1 MDARRGALNPF
12 DAGACAARPE
22 ADRLLEELE
31 AWRWEGRETGLD
43 HAGGVPVFRNQ
54 FWTAKQRAA
63 HSLHEISYRACF
75 KPQLPRFFVSRL
87 SAPGDLVFDP
97 FMGRG
102 TTLLEAS
109 LLGRKTLGNDAN
121 PLARLLIEPR
131 LDPPA
136 VAEVEARLGEFD
148 LDRAGDAPADFEVF
162 FHERTL
168 NQICRLREE
177 LARRRASGRE
187 DRADRW
193 IRMVALNR
201 LTGHS
206 PGFFSVYTLPPNQ
219 ATSIARQ
226 RRINRRR
233 GQRPE
238 YREVRAL
245 LLRKSRSLLR
255 HLAGQAPRGRCLGFF
270 RQSAADPFPWSGP
283 PVRLAVT
290 SPPFLDV
297 VDYRADNWMRCWFA
311 GIDADAVEI
320 VQTRRLDEWRRLVRR
335 ALVQVAR
342 ISAAGAFFAFEVGEV
357 RRGRLELDP
366 LVVEAARETPW
377 EPVAVVVNEQR
388 FTKTSNTWGIA
399 NNRGGTNTNRIVVM
413 RRR

>member
-1 MDARRGALNPF
+1 M
-12 DAGACAARPE
+12 
-22 ADRLLEELE
+22 DRLLEELA
-31 AWRWEGRETGLD
+31 AWRWEGRETEVVRSGR
-43 HAGGVPVFRNQ
+43 VPAFRNE
-54 FWTAKQRAA
+54 FWTSKQRAA
-63 HSLHEISYRACF
+63 HPLHEISYRACF

-87 SAPGDLVFDP
+87 SVPGDLVFDP

-109 LLGRKTLGNDAN
+109 LLGRETLGNDAN
-121 PLARLLIEPR
+121 PLARMLIEPR
-131 LDPPA
+131 LDPPHL
-136 VAEVEARLGEFD
+136 AEVDARLAGFALDAPGEV
-148 LDRAGDAPADFEVF
+148 PADFGVF
-162 FHERTL
+162 FHRRTL
-168 NQICRLREE
+168 NQICRLRDE
-177 LARRRASGRE
+177 LARRRAAGKE
-187 DRADRW
+187 DRVDRW
-193 IRMVALNR
+193 VRMVALNR

-233 GQRPE
+233 QQHPE
-238 YREVRAL
+238 YRDVRAL
-245 LLRKSRSLLR
+245 VLRKSRSLLR
-255 HLAGQAPRGRCLGFF
+255 RFDRRAPRGRCRGFF
-270 RQSAADPFPWSGP
+270 AQSAADRFGWDGP

-311 GIDADAVEI
+311 GVDADTVGI
-320 VQTRRLDEWRRLVRR
+320 VQTRDLGEWRTLVRR
-335 ALVQVAR
+335 ALAQVAR

-357 RRGRLELDP
+357 RRGRLPLDP
-366 LVVEAARETPW
+366 VVVEAAAETPW
-377 EPVAVVVNEQR
+377 KPVAVVVNEQR

-399 NNRGGTNTNRIVVM
+399 NNRAGTNTNRIVVL